1 MGCIDRACVRR
12 STGCSC
18 GSRIVGSEC
27 GSLSF
32 LDSTKFWFQGPWRP
46 CDEGV
51 EVWIV
56 TRRTFVVDYM
66 HFFPFVPSGQ
76 GLFPQPQCEYKQTTA
91 PTSLPVTRPHQH
103 NGVLHDVL
111 LHRFPCFSRHG
122 HCSLPLIHR
131 SVPSSSNPN
140 AITDPNDTA
149 GSGEAFNVGRFLEET
164 SPFVWG
170 SLGIGLCIGLSVL
183 GAGWY
188 VARGEALVF
197 HASTPADV
205 HRFLK
210 GHFLD
215 RIFDPRWRCP
225 NATN

>member
-18 GSRIVGSEC
+18 GSRIAGSEY

-51 EVWIV
+51 EVRIV

-131 SVPSSSNPN
+131 SVPSSPN
-140 AITDPNDTA
+140 SALSLTRMTPQA
-149 GSGEAFNVGRFLEET
+149 QVKHSMSVAFSKKRVLSSGDLSE
-164 SPFVWG
+164 SDFV
-170 SLGIGLCIGLSVL
+170 SV
-183 GAGWY
+183 
-188 VARGEALVF
+188 
-197 HASTPADV
+197 
-205 HRFLK
+205 
-210 GHFLD
+210 
-215 RIFDPRWRCP
+215 
-225 NATN
+225 